1 MNVLSVAPGVI
12 QDVAAM
18 RSEAETASEISE
30 TALCMA
36 ARLDALLTKGEDGLS
51 NEALQ
56 TLLASLVTLYA
67 AKIEAGHKFPPL
79 KPNIQACSAT
89 DIMVIASA
97 LLKVGNLQ
105 VFELGMW
112 QSYTGR

>member
-1 MNVLSVAPGVI
+1 MNAVSAAP
-12 QDVAAM
+12 DVAQDIAAM
-18 RSEAETASEISE
+18 QSEPDAASETSE
-30 TALCMA
+30 TALRMA
-36 ARLDALLTKGEDGLS
+36 ASLDALLAKGEDGLS

>member
-1 MNVLSVAPGVI
+1 MIAAAEQILAEPVLAVPEI
-12 QDVAAM
+12 AAEL
-18 RSEAETASEISE
+18 SETASR
-30 TALCMA
+30 MA
-36 ARLDALLTKGEDGLS
+36 ASLDALLGKGEDGLS
-51 NEALQ
+51 NDALQ
-56 TLLASLVTLYA
+56 TLLAALVTLYA
-67 AKIEAGHKFPPL
+67 AKIEAGHKFPPI

-89 DIMVIASA
+89 DIMILTSQ

>member
-1 MNVLSVAPGVI
+1 MQFEP
-12 QDVAAM
+12 
-18 RSEAETASEISE
+18 ETPSEISE
-30 TALCMA
+30 TALRIA
-36 ARLDALLTKGEDGLS
+36 ASLDALLAKGEDGLS

>member
-1 MNVLSVAPGVI
+1 MNAVSAKAM
-12 QDVAAM
+12 AANPEPETT
-18 RSEAETASEISE
+18 SEEVSE
-30 TALCMA
+30 TALRMA
-36 ARLDALLTKGEDGLS
+36 ASLDALLAKGEDGLS
-51 NEALQ
+51 NDALQ
-56 TLLASLVTLYA
+56 TLVASLVTLYA

-89 DIMVIASA
+89 DIMVITSA

>member
-1 MNVLSVAPGVI
+1 MNAVSANAM
-12 QDVAAM
+12 AANP
-18 RSEAETASEISE
+18 ELETASEEASE
-30 TALCMA
+30 TAVRMA
-36 ARLDALLTKGEDGLS
+36 ARLDALLAKGEDGLS

-56 TLLASLVTLYA
+56 TLLASLVTLFA